1 MKSSGLSAPRALR
14 PLAVALLAASLS
26 GCASPG
32 PARPPSL
39 YLPRVVTD
47 LTAARTGNDVVFH
60 WTTPE
65 KTTDGLKVQPSL
77 TAEICRELPTRPVT
91 CIAVQHLP
99 VRPGLSEAST
109 MLPANLTAGPAT
121 LLTYRVQI
129 LNANGHSAG
138 LSTPAFAAA
147 GTAPLPVEQLK
158 VTPVRNGA
166 MIEWQP
172 QPAAFF
178 IDLDRTLIQT
188 TAPKKPSAKQ
198 PRQLNASTPTEV
210 HLQAGRQSAGL
221 QSNDPGGTI
230 DPTAQRGETYRY
242 TAQRVAAVILDGH
255 KLEMRSVPSRAIT
268 AVMRDT
274 FPPATP
280 TGLAAVPTEAAN
292 GSIGLSIDLS
302 WEPNTEADLAGYVVY
317 RQPVAAD
324 GTLTGTP
331 TRLTPAPVPA
341 PAFSDRTAV
350 PGETYSYRIAAVD
363 ATGNTSPAST
373 EVRESLRKE

>member
-1 MKSSGLSAPRALR
+1 MTSSGLSAPRALR

-99 VRPGLSEAST
+99 VRPGPSEASDA
-109 MLPANLTAGPAT
+109 LPGNLTAGPAT

-188 TAPKKPSAKQ
+188 TAPKKPSTKQ

>member
-1 MKSSGLSAPRALR
+1 MKSSGLTAPRNLR
-14 PLAVALLAASLS
+14 SLSIALLAAFLS

-39 YLPRVVTD
+39 HLPRLVAD
-47 LTAARTGNDVVFH
+47 LTAARIGNNVILH

-65 KTTDGLKVQPSL
+65 KTTDGLKIRPPL
-77 TAEICRELPTRPVT
+77 TAEVCRELSSKPVT
-91 CIAVQHLP
+91 CTPVKHLL
-99 VRPGLSEAST
+99 VHPGPSEASDA
-109 MLPANLTAGPAT
+109 LPGNLTVGSAA
-121 LLTYRVQI
+121 LLTYRVRI

-147 GTAPLPVEQLK
+147 GTAPPPVEQLK

-172 QPAAFF
+172 QPVPSFV
-178 IDLDRTLIQT
+178 DLDRTLIQT
-188 TAPKKPSAKQ
+188 NAPKKPSTKQ

-210 HLQAGRQSAGL
+210 HLQAGKQSA
-221 QSNDPGGTI
+221 DPGGTI

-242 TAQRVAAVILDGH
+242 TAQRVDAVTLDGD
-255 KLEMRSVPSRAIT
+255 KLEMRSTPSSAIT

-280 TGLAAVPTEAAN
+280 AGLAAVPTESAQ
-292 GSIGLSIDLS
+292 GSIDLS
-302 WEPNTEADLAGYVVY
+302 WEPNTEPDLAGYIVY

-324 GTLTGTP
+324 GTLTGAP
-331 TRLTPAPVPA
+331 TRLTPTPVPA
-341 PAFSDRTAV
+341 PAFSDRTPV

-363 ATGNTSPAST
+363 ASGNASPTSA
-373 EVRESLRKE
+373 EVRESLRKQ